1 MQKVLANV
9 ITDLTR
15 VKFDIK
21 VNKCKSMDEIDKSL
35 PTLII
40 GYNNAK
46 KYIKDF
52 NILKKSYPKQNLWWT
67 FNKNE
72 RGVDFQ
78 DDIYKFALEAIDNIV
93 DKVEYTYIDYVDC
106 TLDRTKNII
115 KYLTLSSDYKVAY
128 IDNNNFLY
136 VYSPHFK
143 IVWGFSM
150 GTMMFY
156 GVKPTSIEKIIKKM
170 QNTRWIKNFSKIPI
184 KVKRLIGDKIHNNII
199 LYDYF

>member
-9 ITDLTR
+9 IMDLTR

-40 GYNNAK
+40 GYKNAK

-52 NILKKSYPKQNLWWT
+52 NILKKSYHKQNLWWT
-67 FNKNE
+67 FSKTE

-78 DDIYKFALEAIDNIV
+78 DDIYKFSLEAIDNII
-93 DKVEYTYIDYVDC
+93 DKVEYQYVDYIDC
-106 TLDRTKNII
+106 SMEKTKKILI
-115 KYLTLSSDYKVAY
+115 YLTKSDDYKIAY

-143 IVWGFSM
+143 IVWGFSL

-156 GVKPTSIEKIIKKM
+156 GIKQSSIERNIRKFR
-170 QNTRWIKNFSKIPI
+170 NTQWVRNFTKIPT
-184 KVKRLIGDKIHNNII
+184 KVKRLIGDKIHNNLI

>member
-40 GYNNAK
+40 GYKNAK

-52 NILKKSYPKQNLWWT
+52 NILKKSYHKQNLWWT
-67 FNKNE
+67 FSKTE

-78 DDIYKFALEAIDNIV
+78 DDIYKFSMEAIDNII
-93 DKVEYTYIDYVDC
+93 DKVEYQYVDYIDCSMEKAKKILERHQELKVLFIYTDDKGAMKLWKSVNTN
-106 TLDRTKNII
+106 TLT
-115 KYLTLSSDYKVAY
+115 
-128 IDNNNFLY
+128 
-136 VYSPHFK
+136 H
-143 IVWGFSM
+143 
-150 GTMMFY
+150 GT
-156 GVKPTSIEKIIKKM
+156 G
-170 QNTRWIKNFSKIPI
+170 R
-184 KVKRLIGDKIHNNII
+184 
-199 LYDYF
+199 

>member
-15 VKFDIK
+15 IKFDIK
-21 VNKCKSMDEIDKSL
+21 VNKCKSMDEIEKSL

-40 GYNNAK
+40 GYKNAK

-52 NILKKSYPKQNLWWT
+52 NILKKAYPKQNLWWT
-67 FNKNE
+67 FSKTE

-78 DDIYKFALEAIDNIV
+78 DDIYKFCLEAVDNIV
-93 DKVEYTYIDYVDC
+93 DKVEYSYVDY
-106 TLDRTKNII
+106 LDCSLEKGKKVLN
-115 KYLTLSSDYKVAY
+115 YLMSSNDYKVAY
-128 IDNNNFLY
+128 IDGNNFLY

-143 IVWGFSM
+143 KVWGFSL

-156 GVKPTSIEKIIKKM
+156 GVKQRSIEKVLNNIK
-170 QNTRWIKNFSKIPI
+170 NTQWIKNFAKIPI
-184 KVKRLIGDKIHNNII
+184 KVKRLIGDRTHNNIV